1 MGRKKMWPC
10 SFFLLPVA
18 NINNEKADSALS
30 SVVVSL
36 ATTTPGFF
44 FQYTLRAPI
53 SFFIFPSGPLC
64 DEKIDFC
71 ASFPC
76 QNDGVCQ
83 NSALA
88 RIGYRCLCLPGYIGD
103 NCQVNIN
110 PLGALALTE
119 KKTRINI
126 EMKKKIP
133 PKNYLSTHSFF
144 PVRQKLMSAN
154 LIRVKTVETVS
165 MRSDP
170 SDAIVRKDFKVGY
183 LFELSFRIFRCK

>member
-1 MGRKKMWPC
+1 M
-10 SFFLLPVA
+10 
-18 NINNEKADSALS
+18 
-30 SVVVSL
+30 
-36 ATTTPGFF
+36 
-44 FQYTLRAPI
+44 
-53 SFFIFPSGPLC
+53 
-64 DEKIDFC
+64 
-71 ASFPC
+71 
-76 QNDGVCQ
+76 
-83 NSALA
+83 
-88 RIGYRCLCLPGYIGD
+88 
-103 NCQVNIN
+103 NIN